1 MDQVQLLKNEKI
13 IMQKIS
19 FLILKAQGFSDLNPD
34 AHDDIIKHR
43 SLFIQCAQE
52 FKNFSLPIYGERI
65 TGLIFA
71 GVIFYADEIAYN
83 KASIQNW
90 HLMQEELL
98 DRNDGGDQF
107 YELCQEILNDPS
119 LPLMVYKVF
128 YIILMCDFK
137 GIYFDD
143 INHRNQ
149 IKQKFHYFIE
159 NNDVVIRGESDFDSS
174 SSVLVLKN
182 IFWTPALNKFM
193 LVTTSVLTVIAL
205 GSYFGIYIYLLAG

>member
-1 MDQVQLLKNEKI
+1 
-13 IMQKIS
+13 
-19 FLILKAQGFSDLNPD
+19 
-34 AHDDIIKHR
+34 
-43 SLFIQCAQE
+43 
-52 FKNFSLPIYGERI
+52 
-65 TGLIFA
+65 
-71 GVIFYADEIAYN
+71 
-83 KASIQNW
+83 
-90 HLMQEELL
+90 
-98 DRNDGGDQF
+98 
-107 YELCQEILNDPS
+107 
-119 LPLMVYKVF
+119 
-128 YIILMCDFK
+128 MCDFK